1 MMGFCLN
8 LKLIR
13 MKLHQVI
20 IHELQKQGGKTGAKL
35 RSSNGTMDSTNAE
48 VINLISE
55 LNNRY
60 KNRNENYGVFD
71 ETNRTTFHDEFE
83 IFFQDKSDEAFI
95 GFTKKVS
102 GVLKE
107 KIDTVAPA
115 KGGYLIFANYTEQ
128 RDFMG
133 VFVIRDTQGVILKRN
148 AQVRTFD
155 IGKVEHI
162 DFEKMA
168 MACRINLK
176 SFSNKSERYL
186 SFINKKSDT
195 ISKYF
200 TSWIS
205 STDTETNEQD
215 TLHLYK
221 ILKALEPPK
230 DEDGKQ
236 YERDD
241 FMDMVYRHVSSIPDK
256 QINLREIG
264 QKFYGDENF
273 LTNYA
278 HDNDIPINTEFKGH
292 TTVLKR
298 FIQIRAKA
306 DNIELAFQHSQ
317 FKSSVRIVGNDQI
330 IITSSSLVSKVNQ
343 QIKGDE

>member
-1 MMGFCLN
+1 
-8 LKLIR
+8 

-35 RSSNGTMDSTNAE
+35 RSSNGLMDATNEE
-48 VINLISE
+48 VINLITE

-60 KNRNENYGVFD
+60 KNRNEYYGVFD
-71 ETNRTTFHDEFE
+71 ESNKTRFHDEFST
-83 IFFQDKSDEAFI
+83 FFDDRTDDSFI
-95 GFTKKVS
+95 SFSKNVS
-102 GVLKE
+102 NDLKE
-107 KIDTVAPA
+107 KVDTVAPA
-115 KGGYLIFANYTEQ
+115 KGGYLIFASYTEQ
-128 RDFMG
+128 RDFIG
-133 VFVIRDTQGVILKRN
+133 VFLIRDTQGVILKRSSS
-148 AQVRTFD
+148 VRAFD

-176 SFSNKSERYL
+176 SFSTKAERYL
-186 SFINKKSDT
+186 SFINRKSDS

-221 ILKALEPPK
+221 ILKAVDPPQ
-230 DEDGKQ
+230 DDTGKQ
-236 YERDD
+236 YEREV
-241 FMDMVYRHVSSIPDK
+241 FMDTVYRYVNSLPEK
-256 QINLREIG
+256 QVNLRELG
-264 QKFYGDENF
+264 KTYFGDEGF
-273 LTNYA
+273 LVNYA
-278 HDNDIPINTEFKGH
+278 HENDIPINTEFKGH
-292 TTVLKR
+292 SKVLKR

-317 FKSSVRIVGNDQI
+317 FKSVVTITGSDKI
-330 IITSSSLVSKVNQ
+330 IITSEALVNRINQ
-343 QIKGDE
+343 QMKGDA